1 VLLENERN
9 LWQIYREYCAD
20 DGVLDGQVA
29 EDGLTSSDFARFIK
43 DVRFPRSMLHTQ
55 LLKPLL
61 DRAKF
66 DNSFG
71 AWEPDTFDPDPDQE
85 DPDAE
90 RGYAPRS
97 FACFRTQTS

>member
-1 VLLENERN
+1 MAGWRWGGQCHRGWVRFD
-9 LWQIYREYCAD
+9 CAD

-29 EDGLTSSDFARFIK
+29 EDGLTSSDLARFIK
-43 DVRFPRSMLHTQ
+43 DVRFPRSMLHT
-55 LLKPLL
+55 PLL
-61 DRAKF
+61 RPLLNRAKF

-90 RGYAPRS
+90 QGYAS
-97 FACFRTQTS
+97 ICT